1 MVYHPLSRR
10 WNLSFLVA
18 SPPKLFSNRSM
29 SNGGRWRQKNSAKAK
44 LSQSSAKWLRRQ
56 AKDQYAELARKE
68 GLPSRAYY
76 KLAQIDE
83 LIRRQEKSKP
93 GRRQRRSGRRDNCGL
108 FRGGDACVDLGA
120 APGGWSIYT
129 SRQIGAEG
137 KLVAVDLLP
146 LDQKVLH
153 TLEKDEELEFVFSK
167 ADFNCSMT
175 KDFIANAI
183 SNGTGDGMQYQADVI
198 MSDMAANFT
207 GNKSTDALR
216 TLALCENAMQFA
228 AGTSCFDPATKN
240 TSTNDKASAKMWQDV
255 GLLRSGGSFLCKFF
269 QCGKE
274 NERMLLETA
283 DRRFEDVRVVKP
295 PASRKES
302 AERYLLARGFKG

>member
-1 MVYHPLSRR
+1 MLLR
-10 WNLSFLVA
+10 
-18 SPPKLFSNRSM
+18 NRSM
-29 SNGGRWRQKNSAKAK
+29 SSGGRWRKKNSATKAK

-93 GRRQRRSGRRDNCGL
+93 GRRQRRSGRRDDCGL
-108 FRGGDACVDLGA
+108 FRRGDACVDLGA
-120 APGGWSIYT
+120 APGGWSIYA

-146 LDQKVLH
+146 LDQKVLL
-153 TLEKDEELEFVFSK
+153 TLETDEGLAFVFSK

-183 SNGTGDGMQYQADVI
+183 SNGAGDGLRYQADVI

-228 AGTSCFDPATKN
+228 AGLSCFDPATN
-240 TSTNDKASAKMWQDV
+240 ISTNDNASAKIWQDV

-269 QCGKE
+269 QCGNE

-283 DRRFEDVRVVKP
+283 ERRFEDVRVVKP

-302 AERYLLARGFKG
+302 SERYLLARGFKGLSR

>member
-1 MVYHPLSRR
+1 MLLR
-10 WNLSFLVA
+10 
-18 SPPKLFSNRSM
+18 NRSM
-29 SNGGRWRQKNSAKAK
+29 SSGGRWRQKNSAKAK

-93 GRRQRRSGRRDNCGL
+93 GRRQRKSGRRDNCGL
-108 FRGGDACVDLGA
+108 FRRGDACVDLGA
-120 APGGWSIYT
+120 APGGWSVYA

-153 TLEKDEELEFVFSK
+153 TLEKEDELTFVFSK

-183 SNGTGDGMQYQADVI
+183 SNGMGDGFQYQADVI

-228 AGTSCFDPATKN
+228 VGESCFDPVTKN
-240 TSTNDKASAKMWQDV
+240 TSSTNGNASAKMWQDV

-274 NERMLLETA
+274 NEKMLLETA
-283 DRRFEDVRVVKP
+283 ERRFEDVRVLKP

-302 AERYLLARGFKG
+302 AERYLLARGFRGLKADRGV

>member
-1 MVYHPLSRR
+1 
-10 WNLSFLVA
+10 
-18 SPPKLFSNRSM
+18 M
-29 SNGGRWRQKNSAKAK
+29 SNGGRWRQKNSAKGK

-93 GRRQRRSGRRDNCGL
+93 GRRQRSCDRRDNCGL
-108 FRGGDACVDLGA
+108 FRRGDACVDLGA
-120 APGGWSIYT
+120 APGGWSVYA

-153 TLEKDEELEFVFSK
+153 TLEKDEELAFVFSK

-183 SNGTGDGMQYQADVI
+183 GNGTGDGLRYQADVI

-228 AGTSCFDPATKN
+228 AGVSCFDPATMN

-283 DRRFEDVRVVKP
+283 KRRFEDVRVVKP

-302 AERYLLARGFKG
+302 AERYLLARGFIKQIE